1 MIRRNEIT
9 REKASELFDADHIE
23 SKPANYQKV
32 LNQLD
37 LNDEQLDVIVN
48 IPPLKYEKH
57 TSKMNRLFAILMKLK
72 KCIKK

>member
-1 MIRRNEIT
+1 
-9 REKASELFDADHIE
+9 
-23 SKPANYQKV
+23 
-32 LNQLD
+32 LD